1 MEEHQIKSFNILLLS
16 SAFMM
21 IFTGSNTMTGVLTLV
36 FKSATTPGSGG
47 YVEGFS
53 GDGYICAT
61 INYAV
66 FAAASWTGPSLVALK
81 GSIENIQI

>member
-1 MEEHQIKSFNILLLS
+1 MEGHKIKNLNVLLLS
-16 SAFMM
+16 FSFMM
-21 IFTGSNTMTGVLTLV
+21 IFTGSNTMIGVLTLV

-47 YVEGFS
+47 YVGGFH

-66 FAAASWTGPSLVALK
+66 FAALSWTGPSLVAFK
-81 GSIENIQI
+81 G